1 MDVSGFVA
9 TPKRATCIHGGML
22 TLASKNAVPYVHLNG
37 RLMEA
42 DQARVS
48 VLDHGLLYGDGLFE
62 TVRVANGHCF
72 RPEAHLYRLE
82 QSAQRLELQLPWSRD
97 ALLGA
102 LQETAA
108 ANRLQDGALRLTV
121 TRGEGNPVP
130 DPGTCAAPTYF
141 ITSRS
146 TEPISD
152 EAFERGVQLCLGP
165 QHPRFFVPGLKSL
178 CFLPYQLARTAARSR
193 GCDDAVLLWEDQ
205 VVETGIS
212 NLFIVQANA
221 LSTPDLSSGCL
232 PGTTR
237 ALLLELA
244 HESGVPVVEQP
255 ITLEQLAAA
264 DEVLITNSVIGVLP
278 VREIDGR
285 RSYSAPGPV
294 TQLFRRAYCERL
306 QQETGHS
313 RK

>member
-1 MDVSGFVA
+1 MA
-9 TPKRATCIHGGML
+9 N
-22 TLASKNAVPYVHLNG
+22 KNAVSYIHLNG
-37 RLMEA
+37 RLVETE
-42 DQARVS
+42 QARVS

-62 TVRVANGHCF
+62 TIRVANGQCF
-72 RPEAHLYRLE
+72 QPEVHLRRLE
-82 QSAQRLELQLPWSRD
+82 ESAQRLELQLPWSRG
-97 ALLGA
+97 AVLGA
-102 LQETAA
+102 LQETAT
-108 ANRLQDGALRLTV
+108 ANRLQEGALRLTV

-130 DPGTCAAPTYF
+130 DPGACATPTYF
-141 ITSRS
+141 ITAR
-146 TEPISD
+146 PVAPLSD
-152 EAFERGVQLCLGP
+152 EAFERGVRLCLGV

-178 CFLPYQLARTAARSR
+178 CVLPYQLARTAARAR
-193 GCDDAVLLWEDQ
+193 GCDDALLLWGDQ

-212 NLFIVQANA
+212 NLFIVQDGA

-244 HESGVPVVEQP
+244 QKLDVPAVERP
-255 ITLEQLAAA
+255 ITVEQLAAA

-278 VREIDGR
+278 VRELETHR
-285 RSYSAPGPV
+285 TYPAPGPV
-294 TQLFRRAYCERL
+294 TQLLRRAYCERL

>member
-1 MDVSGFVA
+1 M
-9 TPKRATCIHGGML
+9 
-22 TLASKNAVPYVHLNG
+22 PYVHLNG
-37 RLMEA
+37 SLVEA
-42 DQARVS
+42 AQARVS

-62 TVRVANGHCF
+62 TIRVANGQCF
-72 RPEAHLYRLE
+72 RPEVHLGRLE
-82 QSAQRLELQLPWSRD
+82 ESAQRLELQLPWSHE

-108 ANRLQDGALRLTV
+108 ANRLQEGALRLTV

-130 DPGTCAAPTYF
+130 DPGACASPTYF
-141 ITSRS
+141 ITARAIG
-146 TEPISD
+146 PISD
-152 EAFERGVQLCLGP
+152 VAFERGVRLCLGP

-178 CFLPYQLARTAARSR
+178 CFLPYQLARTAARVR
-193 GCDDAVLLWEDQ
+193 GCDDALLLWGDQ
-205 VVETGIS
+205 IVETGIS
-212 NLFIVQANA
+212 NLFIAQAGA

-237 ALLLELA
+237 ALLLEMAQEL
-244 HESGVPVVEQP
+244 GVPAVERP
-255 ITLEQLAAA
+255 VTVAQLAAA

-278 VREIDGR
+278 VRELETHGT
-285 RSYSAPGPV
+285 YTVPGPV
-294 TQLFRRAYCERL
+294 SQLLRRAYYKRL